1 MGLQELLSFW
11 SKFQSIIEVV
21 SQEFDA
27 KWQDRKRA
35 LNTKF
40 LILFIF
46 KLILSKNKQGYS
58 SVLSEI
64 WDSVDKTLIELP
76 QDKPFAASSVCE
88 ARQKMPEE
96 VFTRL
101 NTEIINWLHDATQPV
116 TWNNHRVFAIDGSKL
131 NLPPELANHGYKN
144 INKSHY
150 TTGLLSCL
158 YNLAER
164 TIYNCVLESHLDE
177 RNCAIKHMDVLS
189 ADDILVLDRGY
200 FSYLLLY
207 LSVEKGINLICRMQ
221 SGNVN
226 PEVQKFCDSN
236 STDTI
241 IDYTPSNHVQYDLKR
256 KGYTNIDFKSIK
268 LRLIKYKIGNEIY
281 IIATTLISDNYLERD
296 FAKLYYGRWSIEELY
311 KISKR
316 IIEIED
322 FHSKTDRGVKQE
334 IYAHI
339 LLINI
344 ARIFESSSLNNMQ
357 LHKTETNDS
366 ETSEEYN
373 QWIYT
378 GIQYIKINFK
388 NCILV
393 ISRYIEK
400 LIYAK
405 NNFII
410 TCITRMAN
418 CISKIKYKIRP
429 GRKSPRVS
437 RKPISKWGFSLKK
450 GVKYA

>member
-1 MGLQELLSFW
+1 MSLQELLSFW
-11 SKFQSIIEVV
+11 SKFQNIIEEV

-27 KWQDRKRA
+27 RWQDRKRV

-101 NTEIINWLHDATQPV
+101 NTEIINCSHDVNQPV

-131 NLPPELANHGYKN
+131 NLPPELTNYGYKN

-158 YNLAER
+158 YNLGER
-164 TIYNCVLESHLDE
+164 TIYNFILESHLDE
-177 RNCAIKHMDVLS
+177 RNCAIRHMDLLS

-207 LSVEKGINLICRMQ
+207 FSVEKGINLICRMQ

-241 IDYTPSNHVQYDLKR
+241 IDY
-256 KGYTNIDFKSIK
+256 
-268 LRLIKYKIGNEIY
+268 
-281 IIATTLISDNYLERD
+281 
-296 FAKLYYGRWSIEELY
+296 
-311 KISKR
+311 
-316 IIEIED
+316 
-322 FHSKTDRGVKQE
+322 
-334 IYAHI
+334 
-339 LLINI
+339 
-344 ARIFESSSLNNMQ
+344 
-357 LHKTETNDS
+357 
-366 ETSEEYN
+366 
-373 QWIYT
+373 
-378 GIQYIKINFK
+378 
-388 NCILV
+388 
-393 ISRYIEK
+393 
-400 LIYAK
+400 
-405 NNFII
+405 
-410 TCITRMAN
+410 
-418 CISKIKYKIRP
+418 
-429 GRKSPRVS
+429 
-437 RKPISKWGFSLKK
+437 
-450 GVKYA
+450 